1 MATTP
6 DHDTHADGAGEQGYA
21 EALAELEEILAQL
34 EDDDVDV
41 DVLGARVGRAAELIR
56 LCRGR
61 IRAAQ
66 MSVEEIVAELDS
78 LAAGHDAAGSGAGPG
93 VDGTAGNGSAA

>member
-1 MATTP
+1 MSAP
-6 DHDTHADGAGEQGYA
+6 DDQPGYA
-21 EALAELEEILAQL
+21 DALAELEEILDQL

-41 DVLGARVGRAAELIR
+41 DVLSSKVERAAVLIR

-66 MSVEEIVAELDS
+66 LSVEEIVADLDD
-78 LAAGHDAAGSGAGPG
+78 LTNGPG
-93 VDGTAGNGSAA
+93 PEGHEG

>member
-1 MATTP
+1 MNAP
-6 DHDTHADGAGEQGYA
+6 DDDLGYA
-21 EALAELEEILAQL
+21 DALAELEAILDQL

-41 DVLGARVGRAAELIR
+41 DVLSSKVERAAVLIR

-66 MSVEEIVAELDS
+66 LRVEEIVADLDD
-78 LAAGHDAAGSGAGPG
+78 LTDDPG
-93 VDGTAGNGSAA
+93 RDPDEG